1 MPLSHAGH
9 RRVGSKRDTSG
20 EVLSELSGLPI
31 ATSAVSA
38 GDVGDGVT
46 ETRDGS
52 AGTSCGV
59 TTTFDLANG
68 TAGAKRNSPDF
79 FFTLLDSGKTS
90 LGCEGAGKLWP
101 FNFRNSSGGS

>member
-9 RRVGSKRDTSG
+9 LRVGSKRDTSG
-20 EVLSELSGLPI
+20 ELLSELSRLPM

-38 GDVGDGVT
+38 GDVGNGVT
-46 ETRDGS
+46 DTRDGS

-59 TTTFDLANG
+59 TTTFDFANG
-68 TAGAKRNSPDF
+68 TGAKRSSPGF

-90 LGCEGAGKLWP
+90 LGCDGAGKL
-101 FNFRNSSGGS
+101 

>member
-1 MPLSHAGH
+1 MLDIDES
-9 RRVGSKRDTSG
+9 GSKRDTSG
-20 EVLSELSGLPI
+20 EVLSEPSGLPI

-68 TAGAKRNSPDF
+68 TAGAKRKLTRF
-79 FFTLLDSGKTS
+79 LLHT
-90 LGCEGAGKLWP
+90 AGLWQDK
-101 FNFRNSSGGS
+101 FGL

>member
-9 RRVGSKRDTSG
+9 LRVGSKRDTSG
-20 EVLSELSGLPI
+20 EVLSELSGLPM

-46 ETRDGS
+46 DTRDGS

-68 TAGAKRNSPDF
+68 TAGAKRNSPVF

-90 LGCEGAGKLWP
+90 LGCDGAGKL
-101 FNFRNSSGGS
+101 

>member
-9 RRVGSKRDTSG
+9 RRVGSKRGTSG
-20 EVLSELSGLPI
+20 EVLSELSGLPM

-46 ETRDGS
+46 EIRDGS

-59 TTTFDLANG
+59 TTAFDLANG

-79 FFTLLDSGKTS
+79 FFTLPDSGKTG
-90 LGCEGAGKLWP
+90 LG
-101 FNFRNSSGGS
+101 

>member
-1 MPLSHAGH
+1 MLDIYESVQNVIRQVKFFQNSQDYQWLH
-9 RRVGSKRDTSG
+9 
-20 EVLSELSGLPI
+20 LQYI
-31 ATSAVSA
+31 SA

-46 ETRDGS
+46 DTRDGS

-79 FFTLLDSGKTS
+79 FFTLLDAGKTS
-90 LGCEGAGKLWP
+90 LGCEGAGKL
-101 FNFRNSSGGS
+101 

>member
-9 RRVGSKRDTSG
+9 LRVGSKCDASG

-46 ETRDGS
+46 DTR
-52 AGTSCGV
+52 
-59 TTTFDLANG
+59 
-68 TAGAKRNSPDF
+68 DF
-79 FFTLLDSGKTS
+79 FFPRVGRCRAK
-90 LGCEGAGKLWP
+90 LGP
-101 FNFRNSSGGS
+101 YMRVSS

>member
-9 RRVGSKRDTSG
+9 LRVGSKRAVSG
-20 EVLSELSGLPI
+20 EILSELSGLPI

-46 ETRDGS
+46 DTRDGS

-59 TTTFDLANG
+59 TATLDFANG
-68 TAGAKRNSPDF
+68 TAGAKRSSPGF

-90 LGCEGAGKLWP
+90 LGCEGAGKL
-101 FNFRNSSGGS
+101 